1 MLDDRLP
8 DRARPAGR
16 SRRNYETHGLFP
28 GRTMR
33 ADRLPWVAVRRRLS
47 PLLLACALSLAFT
60 ATASA
65 NLLDVIVADYADDG
79 RLNACKYT
87 QKQLQTLKGL
97 IPNDLAAYD
106 AGFSPAV
113 DDALARRAEG
123 ACNQKKAQS
132 SAGANSTTA
141 PAGGGGTSPPP
152 PAASGATGKGAGAGT
167 GAATGAAPS
176 APATVQPP
184 PTPTAQPQPAP
195 AVIAGDPIS
204 VAATATDPG
213 TDAPFPVLALAILAG
228 LFALAGLVV
237 ALVRWRGWEPAWT
250 VELRHA
256 AGEAGWRASSTWAE
270 FTDFVRFGR

>member
-1 MLDDRLP
+1 MIGSAAG
-8 DRARPAGR
+8 RARRTARGATPQPPDCLPVERCSPTDYRGGLCFAA
-16 SRRNYETHGLFP
+16 SRPSCL
-28 GRTMR
+28 R
-33 ADRLPWVAVRRRLS
+33 ARW
-47 PLLLACALSLAFT
+47 
-60 ATASA
+60 
-65 NLLDVIVADYADDG
+65 

-123 ACNQKKAQS
+123 ACNKKKAQS
-132 SAGANSTTA
+132 SGAGTGSTAA
-141 PAGGGGTSPPP
+141 PAGGGTTPPP
-152 PAASGATGKGAGAGT
+152 PASSAATGKGAAAS
-167 GAATGAAPS
+167 AATS

-184 PTPTAQPQPAP
+184 PTPTPQPQPA
-195 AVIAGDPIS
+195 AAIAASNPIS
-204 VAATATDPG
+204 VAATATDPA

>member
-1 MLDDRLP
+1 MLDDRVRC
-8 DRARPAGR
+8 RARATHR
-16 SRRNYETHGLFP
+16 SRRNYAAAGLFA
-28 GRTMR
+28 GRTMF
-33 ADRLPWVAVRRRLS
+33 ADRLPWGAVLRRL
-47 PLLLACALSLAFT
+47 PPFLLACALSLAFT

-123 ACNQKKAQS
+123 ACNKKKAQS
-132 SAGANSTTA
+132 SGAGTGSTAA
-141 PAGGGGTSPPP
+141 PAGGGTTPPP
-152 PAASGATGKGAGAGT
+152 PASSAATGKGAAAS
-167 GAATGAAPS
+167 AATS

-184 PTPTAQPQPAP
+184 PTPTPQPQPA
-195 AVIAGDPIS
+195 AAIAASNPIS
-204 VAATATDPG
+204 VAATATDPA

>member
-1 MLDDRLP
+1 M
-8 DRARPAGR
+8 
-16 SRRNYETHGLFP
+16 N
-28 GRTMR
+28 
-33 ADRLPWVAVRRRLS
+33 ADRLPWGVVLHRISLF
-47 PLLLACALSLAFT
+47 LLACALSLAFT

-106 AGFSPAV
+106 GGFSPAV

-123 ACNQKKAQS
+123 ACNKKKAQS
-132 SAGANSTTA
+132 SGAATSNA
-141 PAGGGGTSPPP
+141 PAGGGGGGAAQP
-152 PAASGATGKGAGAGT
+152 PASSGATGAGSGNS
-167 GAATGAAPS
+167 GGGGGSSAAAAAVNP
-176 APATVQPP
+176 PANTVKAP
-184 PTPTAQPQPAP
+184 PTPTAQPTPAP
-195 AVIAGDPIS
+195 AVIAAEPIAI
-204 VAATATDPG
+204 AARATDPA

-237 ALVRWRGWEPAWT
+237 ALARWRGWEPAWADGF
-250 VELRHA
+250 RHA

-270 FTDFVRFGR
+270 FTDFVRLGR

>member
-1 MLDDRLP
+1 VLHRI
-8 DRARPAGR
+8 
-16 SRRNYETHGLFP
+16 SLF
-28 GRTMR
+28 
-33 ADRLPWVAVRRRLS
+33 V
-47 PLLLACALSLAFT
+47 LACALSLAFT

-87 QKQLQTLKGL
+87 QKQLQTLKAL

-123 ACNQKKAQS
+123 ACNKQKAQNG
-132 SAGANSTTA
+132 AGTGSTVA
-141 PAGGGGTSPPP
+141 PAGGATPPP
-152 PAASGATGKGAGAGT
+152 PAASGATSHANRAGA
-167 GAATGAAPS
+167 ASSAAPS

-204 VAATATDPG
+204 VAATATDPA

-237 ALVRWRGWEPAWT
+237 ALVRWRGWEPAWA